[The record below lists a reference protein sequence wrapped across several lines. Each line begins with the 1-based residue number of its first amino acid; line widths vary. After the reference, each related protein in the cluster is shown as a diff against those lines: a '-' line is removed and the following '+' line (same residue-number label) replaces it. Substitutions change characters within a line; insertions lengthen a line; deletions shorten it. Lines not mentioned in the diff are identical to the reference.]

1 VILTISWCLE
11 NMSRKH
17 NQKRDLIRDIED
29 LQERIAELR
38 GKSTEKDL
46 RMLHRLEDEL
56 VSLQFMLKH
65 GDFDYY
71 E

>member
-1 VILTISWCLE
+1 
-11 NMSRKH
+11 MSRKH